1 MKLKFNNYG
10 WIVIHYAAC
19 DSIYGMTT
27 GRNFFDTKKAALDF
41 YRKNKDQCWI
51 DPANIER
58 V

>member
-1 MKLKFNNYG
+1 M
-10 WIVIHYAAC
+10 IHYAAC

-41 YRKNKDQCWI
+41 YRKNKNQCWI